1 MNLFTQIPLL
11 FVVMKVVK
19 IDQSYNYF
27 TDFIQTN
34 RSWAYSYLR
43 VNDFT

>member
-1 MNLFTQIPLL
+1 MNLFTLIPLL

-19 IDQSYNYF
+19 IDQSYYF

-34 RSWAYSYLR
+34 LSWAYSYLR